1 MPSSSFDPA
10 RLTAVLESD
19 NLAKRAAFKE
29 FIGQNLQTFTPRYDV
44 SLRYMREIALER
56 LKKVAEHGFISVLD
70 FERNP
75 LNVFAAHEI
84 CGMIDASFTTK
95 MTVQFNLFG
104 GTMIKLGTQR
114 HRKYLPGI
122 DSMDAVGCFAL
133 TELGYGNNA
142 VEMETTAVYEHATK
156 EWIINTPS
164 TLAQKYWITN
174 GAVHAK
180 WAVVFAQTYVKGKH
194 EGINVFL
201 VRIRNED
208 LSVSPGVRVEDMGYK
223 LGANGVDNGK
233 LWFDNV
239 RIPAENILNKYAD
252 VTPEG
257 TYVSAINSRR
267 ARFLV
272 VADQLLAGRLCIA
285 SMSMGG
291 TKKCL
296 TVAFRYAHSRKTVG
310 PTGKSD
316 TPILD
321 YQLQQNAL
329 IPLLARTVGLN
340 FGFNYIKRRWA
351 NHTEQHHAEVVRLC
365 CVIKP
370 LVSWNFERVAS
381 IARERCGGQGY
392 LACNEFG
399 DYIGLAHA
407 AMTAE
412 GDNSVLTQKVAKEL
426 LAAFDAGTVKYD
438 TIDRTH
444 SMTWDLTHPNT
455 LTKLVKLREIILL
468 DTLSK
473 NMKTKLGKGHH
484 LFNVWMKEESDT
496 IQQLARAYGE
506 RICLEE
512 TLLVL
517 DAETD
522 APLKSIL
529 AALARLFAATLVTDN
544 LVFFL
549 AHQLVSPAA
558 ARDLIELQNLWIKEL
573 APNVM
578 DVVKGLGV
586 ADAMVFAPIANDWV
600 AYNDTDNRGEL
611 ISTRPRL

>member
-1 MPSSSFDPA
+1 MSSFNTD
-10 RLTAVLESD
+10 RFTYVLEND
-19 NLAKRAAFKE
+19 NQERRAAFKH

-44 SLRYMREIALER
+44 SLRYMRELAFER
-56 LKKVAEHGFISVLD
+56 LKKVAENGHISVLD
-70 FERNP
+70 FEKNP
-75 LNVFAAHEI
+75 LNVFAAHEVA
-84 CGMIDASFTTK
+84 GMIDSSFPTK

-104 GTMIKLGTQR
+104 GTMIKLGTDR

-122 DSMDAVGCFAL
+122 DSMEAVGCFAL

-142 VEMETTAVYEHATK
+142 VEMETTAIYEHATR
-156 EWIINTPS
+156 EWVIHTPN

-174 GAVHAK
+174 GAVHCK

-201 VRIRNED
+201 VRIRDED
-208 LSVSPGVRVEDMGYK
+208 LSVSKGVRVEDMGYK
-223 LGANGVDNGK
+223 FGANGVDNGK
-233 LWFDNV
+233 LWFDHV

-257 TYVSAINSRR
+257 NYVSTINSRR

-285 SMSMGG
+285 ALSIGG

-296 TVAFRYAHSRKTVG
+296 TVAFRYAASRKTVG

-329 IPLLARTVGLN
+329 IPLLARTIGLN
-340 FGFNYIKRRWA
+340 FGFNYIKGRWA
-351 NHTEQHHAEVVRLC
+351 NHSESEHAEIVRLC

-381 IARERCGGQGY
+381 ISRERCGGQGY

-399 DYIGLAHA
+399 DYIGFSHA

-412 GDNSVLTQKVAKEL
+412 GDNSVLTQKVSKEL
-426 LAAFDAGTVKYD
+426 LAAYD
-438 TIDRTH
+438 GGKLSYPSIDRT
-444 SMTWDLTHPNT
+444 SASTWDLTQFT
-455 LTKLVKLREIILL
+455 TLVKMVQLREIIQM

-473 NMKTKLGKGHH
+473 TMKAKLGKGAK
-484 LFNVWMKEESDT
+484 LFDVWMREESDL
-496 IQQLARAYGE
+496 IQSLARAYGE
-506 RICLEE
+506 RISLEQFVAAIE
-512 TLLVL
+512 RESDAGVKTVL
-517 DAETD
+517 QTIAH
-522 APLKSIL
+522 
-529 AALARLFAATLVTDN
+529 LFACTLITDSLTFFVTN
-544 LVFFL
+544 
-549 AHQLVSPAA
+549 QLITPAG
-558 ARDLIELQNLWIKEL
+558 ARDLLELQKLWIKDV
-573 APNVM
+573 APNAM
-578 DVVKGLGV
+578 DIITGLGV
-586 ADAMVFAPIANDWV
+586 SKDMVFAPIANDWV
-600 AYNDTDNRGEL
+600 EYNDTDNRGEL
-611 ISTRPRL
+611 VRARL